1 MSGLYGTVRSAKI
14 DPLKDAELFYFY
26 RPNRS
31 TTAEDFT
38 QFKALS
44 ASNLVASRGD
54 VNGEI
59 EDILPGMFNLRL
71 PLDTFNDTGIYTV
84 YIRPK
89 EYTTNLVDVSVLADY
104 PDIRGVVINKNAVD
118 GVTDLTGYRIEYF
131 DTTVSPAVRTDRAF
145 IITSCN
151 FCKPIWVNVSDSVS
165 VPKRYQYT
173 DSSANLLFCT
183 LTPCSYGDYSPLFV
197 GDMWINNKGV
207 PDSTYTEETSTE
219 LLIHYYDWRL
229 FRTDACYKGAWYAD
243 DPTGDYDEST
253 DLSSIGD
260 LEEKEN
266 FPFVENKDGSR
277 SLTVHPGIAGRK
289 AGIVYRLAMMC
300 TGLSVRDRTRKPVN
314 WSGITALSRIVPKV
328 ETLCFNRFGTASL

>member
-38 QFKALS
+38 QFKVLS
-44 ASNLVASRGD
+44 ASNLVASKGD

-89 EYTTNLVDVSVLADY
+89 EYITNLTDVSVLADY

-131 DTTVSPAVRTDRAF
+131 DTTVSPAIRTDRAF

-151 FCKPIWVNVSDSVS
+151 FCKPIWVSVSDSVS

-183 LTPCSYGDYSPLFV
+183 LTPCSYGDYSPNVAPNIGTGVEEKDKVAIINTKFSPVMIEIEMVEHDAETITTMLE
-197 GDMWINNKGV
+197 GDTIMDHDNAIMTHYNDNKEIYQQYDFYEQKNALGEPLYTV
-207 PDSTYTEETSTE
+207 KRKRENIDSSE
-219 LLIHYYDWRL
+219 
-229 FRTDACYKGAWYAD
+229 
-243 DPTGDYDEST
+243 DYDN
-253 DLSSIGD
+253 I
-260 LEEKEN
+260 
-266 FPFVENKDGSR
+266 VE
-277 SLTVHPGIAGRK
+277 
-289 AGIVYRLAMMC
+289 
-300 TGLSVRDRTRKPVN
+300 
-314 WSGITALSRIVPKV
+314 
-328 ETLCFNRFGTASL
+328 

>member
-31 TTAEDFT
+31 ATAEDVA
-38 QFKALS
+38 QFKVLS
-44 ASNLVASRGD
+44 ASNLVASKGD

-89 EYTTNLVDVSVLADY
+89 EYITNLADVSVLADY

-131 DTTVSPAVRTDRAF
+131 DTTVKPAVRTDRAF

-151 FCKPIWVNVSDSVS
+151 FCKPIWVSVSDSVS

-183 LTPCSYGDYSPLFV
+183 LTPCSYGDYSPNVAPNIGTGIEEKDKVAIINTKFSPVMIEIEMVEHDAETITTMLE
-197 GDMWINNKGV
+197 GDTIMDHDNAIMTHYNDNKEIYQQYDFYEQKNALGEPLYTV
-207 PDSTYTEETSTE
+207 KRKRENIDSSE
-219 LLIHYYDWRL
+219 
-229 FRTDACYKGAWYAD
+229 
-243 DPTGDYDEST
+243 DYDN
-253 DLSSIGD
+253 I
-260 LEEKEN
+260 
-266 FPFVENKDGSR
+266 VE
-277 SLTVHPGIAGRK
+277 
-289 AGIVYRLAMMC
+289 
-300 TGLSVRDRTRKPVN
+300 
-314 WSGITALSRIVPKV
+314 
-328 ETLCFNRFGTASL
+328 